1 MYILFPMKKISSN
14 TVKITKDT
22 SDILKLYHQ
31 EIRNIDEISKKQET
45 EMFHEYQTT
54 KCPKI
59 KELLINNN
67 LRFVINVAKYY
78 HNSSFYQ
85 LSDIIS
91 SGNIGLIKAVEEFDP
106 SKGYKF
112 STYAVW
118 WIKQAILEGIA
129 KESKTIKQ
137 PIKQHSI
144 NQKYLELK
152 NNFYNKYGFDPNIDD
167 IKDDLIE
174 ETASEVI
181 AKSVSA
187 IDDNN
192 ILSIH
197 TIINSSEEINY
208 EDMLPTSILNDEFI
222 YLNTDLNSLN
232 FKRLT
237 KIEKLIINYKYGLN
251 DKPELSFNQISKL
264 LSMSEKDIKKI
275 HDKSLNKIK
284 NDL

>member
-1 MYILFPMKKISSN
+1 MKKITSN

-22 SDILKLYHQ
+22 SDIFKLYQQ
-31 EIRNIDEISKKQET
+31 EIRNIGEISKT
-45 EMFHEYQTT
+45 EEIKLFYQYKET

-59 KELLINNN
+59 KESLVNNN

-85 LSDIIS
+85 LSDLIS

-118 WIKQAILEGIA
+118 WIKQSILEGIA
-129 KESKTIKQ
+129 KESKIIKQ
-137 PIKQHSI
+137 PIKLHST

-152 NNFYNKYGFDPNIDD
+152 NDFYNKYGFEPNIDD
-167 IKDDLIE
+167 IKDKLSE

-192 ILSIH
+192 ILSIY
-197 TIINSSEEINY
+197 TSQNSSEELNY
-208 EDMLPTSILNDEFI
+208 EDTLPTSILNDEYI
-222 YLNTDLNSLN
+222 YRNTDLKSLKFKSLN
-232 FKRLT
+232 KLE
-237 KIEKLIINYKYGLN
+237 KIIINYTYGFN
-251 DKPELSFNQISKL
+251 DKPELSFNQICKL
-264 LSMSEKDIKKI
+264 VNLSEKEVKNI
-275 HDKSLNKIK
+275 HDKALTKIK

>member
-1 MYILFPMKKISSN
+1 MKKISSN
-14 TVKITKDT
+14 TIKITKDT

-31 EIRNIDEISKKQET
+31 DIRNIDEISKKQEV
-45 EMFHEYQTT
+45 EMFCEYQIT

-59 KELLINNN
+59 KQLLINNN

-85 LSDIIS
+85 LSDLIS

-106 SKGYKF
+106 YKGYKF

-129 KESKTIKQ
+129 KESKIIKQ
-137 PIKQHSI
+137 PIKLHSV

-152 NNFYNKYGFDPNIDD
+152 NDFYNKYGFDPNIDD
-167 IKDDLIE
+167 IKEKLSE
-174 ETASEVI
+174 ETASEII
-181 AKSVSA
+181 AKSVNA

-197 TIINSSEEINY
+197 NTVSSSEEISF
-208 EDMLPTSILNDEFI
+208 EEILPSSILNDDYI
-222 YLNTDLNSLN
+222 YNNTDLKSLN
-232 FKRLT
+232 LKSLN
-237 KIEKLIINYKYGLN
+237 KIEKLVINYYYGLN
-251 DKPELSFNQISKL
+251 DKPELSFNQIGKL
-264 LSMSEKDIKKI
+264 LHMSEKDIKKI

>member
-1 MYILFPMKKISSN
+1 MKKINSN

-31 EIRNIDEISKKQET
+31 DIRNIIDITKGEET
-45 EMFHEYQTT
+45 KMFIEYQIS

-59 KELLINNN
+59 KQSLINNN

-78 HNSSFYQ
+78 HNSSFYE
-85 LSDIIS
+85 LSDLIS
-91 SGNIGLIKAVEEFDP
+91 AGNIGLIKAVEDFDP
-106 SKGYKF
+106 NKGYKF

-118 WIKQAILEGIA
+118 WIKQSILEGIA
-129 KESKTIKQ
+129 KESKIIKQ
-137 PIKQHSI
+137 PIKLHSV
-144 NQKYLELK
+144 NQKYLKIK
-152 NNFYNKYGFDPNIDD
+152 NEFYNKYGFEPNIDD
-167 IKDDLIE
+167 IRDELDE
-174 ETASEVI
+174 ETASEII
-181 AKSVSA
+181 AKSVNA

-197 TIINSSEEINY
+197 NTINSSEELNY

-222 YLNTDLNSLN
+222 YLSSDLNCLKFKSLN
-232 FKRLT
+232 
-237 KIEKLIINYKYGLN
+237 KIEKLVMNYKYGLN

-264 LSMSEKDIKKI
+264 VNMSEKDVKKI
-275 HDKSLNKIK
+275 HEKSIMKIK

>member
-1 MYILFPMKKISSN
+1 MKKISSN

-22 SDILKLYHQ
+22 SDILKLYQ
-31 EIRNIDEISKKQET
+31 YEIRNIDEISKTEET
-45 EMFHEYQTT
+45 KMFFEYQST

-59 KELLINNN
+59 KEQLINNN

-85 LSDIIS
+85 LSDLIS

-129 KESKTIKQ
+129 KESKLIKQ
-137 PIKQHSI
+137 PIKQHST

-152 NNFYNKYGFDPNIDD
+152 NDFYNNYGFDPNIDD
-167 IKDDLIE
+167 IKDKLPE
-174 ETASEVI
+174 ETATEVL

-192 ILSIH
+192 VLSIH
-197 TIINSSEEINY
+197 MRINSAEEVNF
-208 EDMLPTSILNDEFI
+208 EEMLPTSVLNDEFI
-222 YLNTDLNSLN
+222 YINSDLKSLSLKGLN
-232 FKRLT
+232 
-237 KIEKLIINYKYGLN
+237 KIEKLIISYSYGLN

-264 LSMSEKDIKKI
+264 LNMSEKEIKKI
-275 HDKSLNKIK
+275 HDNSLKKIK

>member
-1 MYILFPMKKISSN
+1 MKKISSN

-22 SDILKLYHQ
+22 SDILKLYQ
-31 EIRNIDEISKKQET
+31 YEIRNIDEIPKTEET
-45 EMFHEYQTT
+45 RMFFEYQSTR
-54 KCPKI
+54 CPKI
-59 KELLINNN
+59 KEQLINNN

-85 LSDIIS
+85 LPDLIS

-152 NNFYNKYGFDPNIDD
+152 NDFYNNYGFDPNIDD
-167 IKDDLIE
+167 IKDKLSE
-174 ETASEVI
+174 ETASEVL

-192 ILSIH
+192 ILSIY
-197 TIINSSEEINY
+197 TTVNSSEEINY
-208 EDMLPTSILNDEFI
+208 EEMLPTSVLNDEFI
-222 YLNTDLNSLN
+222 YLNSDLKSLSLKGLN
-232 FKRLT
+232 
-237 KIEKLIINYKYGLN
+237 KIEKLIITYTYGLDN
-251 DKPELSFNQISKL
+251 KPELSFNQISKL
-264 LSMSEKDIKKI
+264 LNMSEKDIKRI

>member
-1 MYILFPMKKISSN
+1 MKKISSN
-14 TVKITKDT
+14 TIKITKDT

-31 EIRNIDEISKKQET
+31 DIRNIDEISKKQET
-45 EMFHEYQTT
+45 EMFYEYQTT

-59 KELLINNN
+59 KELLIINN

-106 SKGYKF
+106 NKGYKF

-129 KESKTIKQ
+129 KESKIIKQ

-181 AKSVSA
+181 AKSVNA

-192 ILSIH
+192 ILSIY
-197 TIINSSEEINY
+197 TTVNSSEEINY
-208 EDMLPTSILNDEFI
+208 EEMLPTSVLNDEFI
-222 YLNTDLNSLN
+222 YLNSDLKSLSLKGLN
-232 FKRLT
+232 
-237 KIEKLIINYKYGLN
+237 KIEKLIINYRYGLS

-264 LSMSEKDIKKI
+264 LNMSEKDIKKI
-275 HDKSLNKIK
+275 HDKGINKIK